1 MSIWI
6 PNILCNV
13 LMSKSRYNREMT
25 RKSCDFSLVRPQLTM
40 LLVGWELLTFSGH
53 LTPTDFSLVRPQ
65 VTMLLVG
72 WELLTFSGHL
82 TPSDFSLV
90 RPQVTM
96 LLVGWELLTF
106 SGHLTPSDFSLG
118 RPQVTM
124 LLVVWKLLT
133 FPGHLTPGTSYSRDI
148 LPPVLV
154 GEHHRFFSYEG
165 YMYLTCATDNTR
177 GKRKRI

>member
-1 MSIWI
+1 
-6 PNILCNV
+6 
-13 LMSKSRYNREMT
+13 MSKSRYNREMT
-25 RKSCDFSLVRPQLTM
+25 RKSCDFSLVRPQL
-40 LLVGWELLTFSGH
+40 
-53 LTPTDFSLVRPQ
+53 
-65 VTMLLVG
+65 
-72 WELLTFSGHL
+72 
-82 TPSDFSLV
+82 
-90 RPQVTM
+90 TM

-154 GEHHRFFSYEG
+154 DYCCSIFSFPFVFCRSFFDFIFFFFCPLYC
-165 YMYLTCATDNTR
+165 LWHT
-177 GKRKRI
+177 

>member
-25 RKSCDFSLVRPQLTM
+25 RKSC
-40 LLVGWELLTFSGH
+40 
-53 LTPTDFSLVRPQ
+53 
-65 VTMLLVG
+65 
-72 WELLTFSGHL
+72 
-82 TPSDFSLV
+82 DFSLV

-154 GEHHRFFSYEG
+154 DYCCSIFSFLFVFCRSFFDFIFFFFCPLYC
-165 YMYLTCATDNTR
+165 LWHT
-177 GKRKRI
+177 

>member
-65 VTMLLVG
+65 VTMLLV
-72 WELLTFSGHL
+72 
-82 TPSDFSLV
+82 
-90 RPQVTM
+90 
-96 LLVGWELLTF
+96 
-106 SGHLTPSDFSLG
+106 
-118 RPQVTM
+118 
-124 LLVVWKLLT
+124 VWKLLT

-154 GEHHRFFSYEG
+154 DYCCSIFSFLFVFCRSFFDFIFFFFCPLYC
-165 YMYLTCATDNTR
+165 LWHT
-177 GKRKRI
+177 

>member
-25 RKSCDFSLVRPQLTM
+25 RKSCDFSLVRPQL
-40 LLVGWELLTFSGH
+40 
-53 LTPTDFSLVRPQ
+53 
-65 VTMLLVG
+65 
-72 WELLTFSGHL
+72 
-82 TPSDFSLV
+82 
-90 RPQVTM
+90 TM

-154 GEHHRFFSYEG
+154 DYCCSIFSFLFVFCRSFFDFIFFFFCPLYC
-165 YMYLTCATDNTR
+165 LWHT
-177 GKRKRI
+177 

>member
-13 LMSKSRYNREMT
+13 LMSKSRYNREMI
-25 RKSCDFSLVRPQLTM
+25 RKSCDFSLVRPQL
-40 LLVGWELLTFSGH
+40 
-53 LTPTDFSLVRPQ
+53 
-65 VTMLLVG
+65 TMLLVG

-154 GEHHRFFSYEG
+154 DYCCSIFSFLFVFCRSFFDFIFFFFCPLYC
-165 YMYLTCATDNTR
+165 LWHT
-177 GKRKRI
+177 